1 MKKIICLLLMFV
13 ICLSLLGCDSG
24 RMMETWTDFAE
35 FDGMNFDLEE
45 YISDVTNNGG
55 TVTLI
60 EEKFSRFFAG
70 IIPTECYSIDF
81 ADSANF
87 IICVFDGVDSA
98 KEAHVGIK
106 NEFAK
111 IFKVDRSCVQ
121 AIRIDNVIVWG
132 LTDDSNKAIT
142 NFAKDIGITD
152 DEIKLHKNN
161 AFWLVL
167 RRDTDKTAEEIISAM
182 EEKGYTV
189 ISKEVYEDNDSE
201 LHLYSEIYIIASE
214 DYSTVYQ
221 LNVFKGDAP
230 KSYCYSALRVM
241 HELYLIKEN
250 ACHIY
255 YSHSDEASMFIMG
268 VSAET
273 RTFWDEIR

>member
-1 MKKIICLLLMFV
+1 MKKIVCLLLIV
-13 ICLSLLGCDSG
+13 IICLSLFGCDSD

-35 FDGMNFDLEE
+35 FDDMNFNLDE
-45 YISDVTNNGG
+45 YVSYVTDNGG
-55 TVTLI
+55 AVTLV
-60 EEKFSRFFAG
+60 EEKFSNFFDG

-106 NEFAK
+106 NELLK
-111 IFKVDRSCVQ
+111 FKVDRSSVQ

-132 LTDDSNKAIT
+132 LSYDNNRCIID
-142 NFAKDIGITD
+142 FAKDIGIPED
-152 DEIKLHKNN
+152 KIKLHKNN
-161 AFWLVL
+161 EFWLVL

-189 ISKEVYEDNDSE
+189 ISKEVYEDDDSE
-201 LHLYSEIYIIASE
+201 LYLYSEIYIIASE

-230 KSYCYSALRVM
+230 KSYCYSTLRVM
-241 HELYLIKEN
+241 HDLYLIKEN

-255 YSHSDEASMFIMG
+255 YSYGDEVSMFIMG

-273 RTFWDEIR
+273 RNFWDEIR

>member
-1 MKKIICLLLMFV
+1 MKKIVCLLLIV
-13 ICLSLLGCDSG
+13 IICLSLFGCDSD

-35 FDGMNFDLEE
+35 FDDMNFNLDE
-45 YISDVTNNGG
+45 YISSVTDNGG
-55 TVTLI
+55 SVTLI
-60 EEKFSRFFAG
+60 EEKFSNFFDD
-70 IIPTECYSIDF
+70 IIPTECYSVDF
-81 ADSANF
+81 ADSVNF
-87 IICVFDGVDSA
+87 IICVFDSVDSA

-106 NEFAK
+106 NELVK
-111 IFKVDRSCVQ
+111 FKVDRSCVQ
-121 AIRIDNVIVWG
+121 AIRIDNIIVWG
-132 LTDDSNKAIT
+132 LTDDDNRRIID
-142 NFAKDIGITD
+142 FAKDIGIPED
-152 DEIKLHKNN
+152 KIKLHKNN

-189 ISKEVYEDNDSE
+189 ISKEVYENDDSE
-201 LHLYSEIYIIASE
+201 LYLYSEIYIIASE

-230 KSYCYSALRVM
+230 KAYCYSVLRIM
-241 HELYLIKEN
+241 HDLYLIKEN

-273 RTFWDEIR
+273 RNFWDEIR

>member
-1 MKKIICLLLMFV
+1 MKKIVCLLLIV
-13 ICLSLLGCDSG
+13 IICLSLFGCDSD

-35 FDGMNFDLEE
+35 FDDMNFNLDE
-45 YISDVTNNGG
+45 YISSVTDNGG
-55 TVTLI
+55 AVTLV
-60 EEKFSRFFAG
+60 EEKFSIFFDG
-70 IIPTECYSIDF
+70 IIPTECYTIDF
-81 ADSANF
+81 ADSTNF

-106 NEFAK
+106 NELVK
-111 IFKVDRSCVQ
+111 FKVDRSCVQ

-132 LTDDSNKAIT
+132 IT
-142 NFAKDIGITD
+142 YDNNRCIIDFAKDIGIPED
-152 DEIKLHKNN
+152 KIKLHKNN

-221 LNVFKGDAP
+221 LNVFKGDVP
-230 KSYCYSALRVM
+230 KSYCYSTLRVM
-241 HELYLIKEN
+241 HDLYLIKEN

-255 YSHSDEASMFIMG
+255 YSHGDEASMFIMG
-268 VSAET
+268 VSENT
-273 RTFWDEIR
+273 KKLWDEIR